1 MDLRQLRYFVA
12 VAEEASFTAAA
23 RRLNISQPPLSMQI
37 KALEEALGAPLFE
50 RAHRSLRLTDAG
62 LVFLEQARL
71 TLSQMASAVQLAQLA
86 GRGEAG
92 LLRIAFTGSV
102 PLVPGFARL
111 VKTFRRER
119 PLARL
124 EIAHMPTGQQLQAL
138 QERRIDIGLLRP
150 APQFQ
155 PPPHLAFMPFWKD
168 ELRVAVPSDHPLAA
182 HPGRISVKALA
193 PYPLIL
199 FPREISCGLHDQI
212 IQLFNRAGL
221 VPQVAQEAREGTTI
235 VGLVAAG
242 VGISLLP
249 DAYASLRTEG
259 VHYARLE
266 ADAAHC
272 PLLLACWKD
281 GPSDLVQRFVKL
293 ARSIVADEPAAGAAD
308 GGLR

>member
-12 VAEEASFTAAA
+12 VAEELSFTAAA

-37 KALEEALGAPLFE
+37 RALEDALGARLFE
-50 RAHRSLRLTDAG
+50 RAHRSIALTEAG
-62 LVFLEQARL
+62 RVFLEQARL
-71 TLSQMASAVQLAQLA
+71 TLSQMAHAVQLAQLA
-86 GRGEAG
+86 DRGEAG

-111 VKTFRRER
+111 IKTFRAER

-138 QERRIDIGLLRP
+138 EERRIDIGLLRP

-155 PPPHLAFMPFWKD
+155 PPGHLHFTPFWKD
-168 ELRVAVPSDHPLAA
+168 ELRVAMSSDHPLAA
-182 HPGRISVKALA
+182 RKGRISVKELA
-193 PYPLIL
+193 RYPLIL

-212 IQLFNRAGL
+212 IQLFNAAGL

-249 DAYASLRTEG
+249 DTYARQQAEG
-259 VHYARLE
+259 VHYAQLE
-266 ADAAHC
+266 PGVANC
-272 PLLLACWKD
+272 PLLLAHWKT
-281 GPSDLVQRFVKL
+281 GHSDLVRRFVKL
-293 ARSIVADEPAAGAAD
+293 ARTIIAA
-308 GGLR
+308 